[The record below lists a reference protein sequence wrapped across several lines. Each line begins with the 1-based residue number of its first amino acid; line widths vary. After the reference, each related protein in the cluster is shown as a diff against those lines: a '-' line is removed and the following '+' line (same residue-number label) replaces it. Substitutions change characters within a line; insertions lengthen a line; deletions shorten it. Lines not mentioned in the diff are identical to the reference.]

1 MDFQTLLFETR
12 DQIGF
17 VTFNRPESMN
27 AMNRQMTQELV
38 EVCRQIEEDAAIRI
52 AIFTGAGEKAFSAG
66 MDLKERAET
75 VFSPIERRNQKLT
88 NKIYTQ
94 ARAVAAITKP
104 TIAAIRGYC
113 VGGGL
118 EFALA
123 CDLRIAAEDAKLG
136 LTEVR
141 RGIIPGAGGT
151 QRLTRAVGVTKAME
165 MCLTGDTVS
174 GAEAKTLG
182 LVNDA
187 VPSPDVMKAAEN
199 LGGQCRRRR
208 PGYSAELGLTLHE
221 RRLRRLRR
229 FRRIVASAI
238 LDVTA
243 DGECSFPVRLDDQH
257 LNVGILVRLPA
268 VFDDGLHHV
277 AVDRVQRLRPIER
290 DPADFVF
297 DFVKNFFV
305 CHSVLSAF
313 FYQSTTFLVRASWA

>member
-1 MDFQTLLFETR
+1 MDFQTILFETR
-12 DQIGF
+12 DRIAF
-17 VTFNRPESMN
+17 ITLNRPDSLN
-27 AMNRQMTQELV
+27 AMNRQMTRELV
-38 EVCRQIEEDAAIRI
+38 DVCQQVEGESGIRI

-75 VFSPIERRNQKLT
+75 AFSPIERRQQKLT

-123 CDLRIAAEDAKLG
+123 CDLRVAAEDAKLG

-174 GAEAKTLG
+174 GLEAKSLG
-182 LVNDA
+182 LVNNA
-187 VPSPDVMKAAEN
+187 VPSADVLKTAEDLAARILKGAPMSVAFIKEAIKK
-199 LGGQCRRRR
+199 GV
-208 PGYSAELGLTLHE
+208 ELALEEGL
-221 RRLRRLRR
+221 RLE
-229 FRRIVASAI
+229 
-238 LDVTA
+238 A
-243 DGECSFPVRLDDQH
+243 D
-257 LNVGILVRLPA
+257 
-268 VFDDGLHHV
+268 
-277 AVDRVQRLRPIER
+277 
-290 DPADFVF
+290 
-297 DFVKNFFV
+297 
-305 CHSVLSAF
+305 LSALIGI
-313 FYQSTTFLVRASWA
+313 TEDAKEGPRAFAEKRPPVWKGK